1 MFSPHSL
8 FIWSVCLTCPPGPSG
23 VYLVLVLHISVWLP
37 VAVPLLQWT
46 LLPVACILSFFPLL
60 FFFLPVVSP
69 SVKGAGVWCSSTIKI
84 DLCNWLISI
93 HSTLMNSSS
102 SLVIDSCHQRGTSAL
117 IKMKPIICSGLL
129 WPRRLTDWDKP
140 HGWWILCALFWVSM
154 TQTEGCFG
162 KWLITVCRRLHLCFC
177 CLNTTRVDWWLRRG
191 CRWLSNLFSLI
202 ASPQMFSSAGCPAA
216 GEKAHKHLST

>member
-1 MFSPHSL
+1 MSPGSLWCLPSFSFTHFRL
-8 FIWSVCLTCPPGPSG
+8 
-23 VYLVLVLHISVWLP
+23 
-37 VAVPLLQWT
+37 
-46 LLPVACILSFFPLL
+46 VACCRAFASLDIVARMLSSSFPL

-69 SVKGAGVWCSSTIKI
+69 SVKGAGFWCSSTIKI
-84 DLCNWLISI
+84 DLCHWLISI
-93 HSTLMNSSS
+93 HSILMNSSS

-129 WPRRLTDWDKP
+129 WPQSLTDWDGA

-177 CLNTTRVDWWLRRG
+177 CLNAARVDWWLWSG
-191 CRWLSNLFSLI
+191 FRWLSDLFSLI